1 MRHIFFALLGAGVLS
16 LSACGSSETTS
27 PMNPESQEPHELRI
41 ATFNVSMEA
50 DNYASEADSE
60 VSSDA
65 LTVALANGDHP
76 QIQNIAEIIQRTR
89 PQIILL
95 NEFDYIE
102 DSSKGIDLF
111 RTNYLNQPQN
121 GLSPIDYPYV
131 YLAPVNTGVKT
142 QLADSNLSL
151 FGFGK
156 YPGQYAMVL
165 LSQYPISTD
174 QVRTFRKFLWKDMP
188 SHIMP
193 TNEQGESWYDEDA
206 VGIMRLSSKS
216 HWDVP
221 VNVCGE
227 TIHVLASHPTP
238 PVFDG
243 PEDRNGRRNFD
254 EIRFWADYISPQTAT
269 YHYDDLG
276 STGGLA
282 ADNHFV
288 ILGDLN
294 ASSFEGDA
302 YPGAMDQLLKHP
314 RVANYPAPTS
324 EGGKENRPDSN
335 YAATHTAFW
344 GMRADYV
351 LPSSTLNVVTSGVYW
366 PTSTEDEY
374 RLVESRQAS
383 SDHRMV
389 WVDVK
394 LSKDSCASD

>member
-1 MRHIFFALLGAGVLS
+1 MRHLLFALSGAVALT
-16 LSACGSSETTS
+16 LTACGTTELTSSMDQES
-27 PMNPESQEPHELRI
+27 PEKQGLRV

-50 DNYASEADSE
+50 DNYVIDDSSE
-60 VSSDA
+60 VSSEA
-65 LTVALANGDHP
+65 LTLALTSGTHP

-89 PQIILL
+89 PHIILL

-102 DSSKGIDLF
+102 DPSKGINLF
-111 RTNYLNQPQN
+111 RTNYLNQPQS

-142 QLADSNLSL
+142 QLSDSNLSL

-165 LSQYPISTD
+165 LSQYPINTD
-174 QVRTFRKFLWKDMP
+174 QVRTFQNFLWKDMP

-193 TNEQGESWYDEDA
+193 INEQGDSWYDEDA

-221 VNVCGE
+221 INVCGE
-227 TIHVLASHPTP
+227 TLHVLASHPTP

-276 STGGLA
+276 NTGGLA
-282 ADNHFV
+282 ADSHFV

-294 ASSFEGDA
+294 ASSVEGDA
-302 YPGAMDQLLKHP
+302 YPGAMDQLLTHP
-314 RVANYPAPTS
+314 LIANYPAPTS
-324 EGGKENRPDSN
+324 EGGKENRPESN
-335 YAATHTAFW
+335 YATTHTAYW

-351 LPSSTLNVVTSGVYW
+351 LPSANLNVTQSGVYW
-366 PTSTEDEY
+366 PKTTDEEY

-389 WVDVK
+389 WVDFK
-394 LSKDSCASD
+394 IPIDKCAD